1 MSSLS
6 VTTPQYVLG
15 ESKYSCLT
23 HSPARHQ
30 EPRNAGWLGG
40 LRGGWK
46 AFKGRDS
53 VETPGAGLV
62 HREGRAHPHL
72 QCVPAGWDQDTGE
85 QLLTAAPH
93 SSSSGKADLSATLN
107 SRSLYPRTGLS
118 PSGRLFQGAPSRVQ
132 DGTSALPGLV
142 PASTSFFDGKCP
154 GT

>member
-30 EPRNAGWLGG
+30 EPRNAGWPGG

-62 HREGRAHPHL
+62 HREGRSRPHL
-72 QCVPAGWDQDTGE
+72 QCVPPRRAGPGHRR
-85 QLLTAAPH
+85 AAPH